1 MKSKLLIVC
10 VCLFT
15 ITLQSWAQIRL
26 GVKGGINLSKISFSG
41 ESSNL
46 APENRTGFSVGPV
59 VDAKIPFFG
68 LGMEVS
74 ALYSQSYLDSYF
86 AKATLK
92 SIEVPVHLK
101 WSASVLRLLGVY
113 AALGPQFGFNVGE
126 RQDSYFRI
134 RKRNTSFNVG
144 GGIILL
150 NHLQLG
156 LNYNFAITRTATLS
170 VPTEIDGSFYDVK
183 VRNNSWQVS
192 LAYLF

>member
-59 VDAKIPFFG
+59 VDVKIPFFG

-86 AKATLK
+86 AEATLK
-92 SIEVPVHLK
+92 SIEVPVH
-101 WSASVLRLLGVY
+101 
-113 AALGPQFGFNVGE
+113 
-126 RQDSYFRI
+126 
-134 RKRNTSFNVG
+134 
-144 GGIILL
+144 
-150 NHLQLG
+150 
-156 LNYNFAITRTATLS
+156 
-170 VPTEIDGSFYDVK
+170 
-183 VRNNSWQVS
+183 
-192 LAYLF
+192 

>member
-1 MKSKLLIVC
+1 MVSKRLAIV
-10 VCLFT
+10 
-15 ITLQSWAQIRL
+15 
-26 GVKGGINLSKISFSG
+26 
-41 ESSNL
+41 
-46 APENRTGFSVGPV
+46 
-59 VDAKIPFFG
+59 
-68 LGMEVS
+68 
-74 ALYSQSYLDSYF
+74 
-86 AKATLK
+86 
-92 SIEVPVHLK
+92 
-101 WSASVLRLLGVY
+101 VY

-144 GGIILL
+144 GGIVLL

>member
-1 MKSKLLIVC
+1 MC
-10 VCLFT
+10 
-15 ITLQSWAQIRL
+15 IRD
-26 GVKGGINLSKISFSG
+26 
-41 ESSNL
+41 
-46 APENRTGFSVGPV
+46 R
-59 VDAKIPFFG
+59 
-68 LGMEVS
+68 
-74 ALYSQSYLDSYF
+74 SYLDSYF
-86 AKATLK
+86 AEATLK

-144 GGIILL
+144 GGIVLL

>member
-15 ITLQSWAQIRL
+15 ITLQSCALIRL

-41 ESSNL
+41 ESANL

-86 AKATLK
+86 AEATLK

-113 AALGPQFGFNVGE
+113 AALGPQFGFIVGVCL
-126 RQDSYFRI
+126 DSYFRI
-134 RKRNTSFNVG
+134 R
-144 GGIILL
+144 L
-150 NHLQLG
+150 
-156 LNYNFAITRTATLS
+156 
-170 VPTEIDGSFYDVK
+170 
-183 VRNNSWQVS
+183 
-192 LAYLF
+192 

>member
-144 GGIILL
+144 GGIVLL

-183 VRNNSWQVS
+183 VRNNLWQVS

>member
-68 LGMEVS
+68 LGLEVS

-144 GGIILL
+144 GGIVLL

-183 VRNNSWQVS
+183 VRNNLWQVS